1 MMSMFSWGAGSRK
14 GLRRSD
20 VVVDSNSGVHFVRPK
35 SKIQDISVGR
45 RIAAFLRGDG
55 NVDYLWSVESS
66 DGKAKP
72 GKLNSLNLKEK
83 IKEIRCGDAH
93 VVLISHGGKVFLMD
107 TSQIPRCMKGLNS
120 EHITQVACGDQ
131 HSIALS
137 QDGQLFT
144 WGQNSNGQLGLG
156 KGEPSTMSPQP
167 LKSLAGIPLSQI
179 SAGGDHSFA
188 LSLSGAVFGWGKNS
202 AGQLGL
208 GDLSDRPEP
217 VDVSCLSLKKTI
229 FISCGAEHTA
239 ILVKDGVV
247 FTCGSGRYGQLGHNS
262 FRDELRPRLVAE
274 LWGSKV
280 SQIAC
285 GKHHTLALVGPSKIY
300 SFGRG
305 DQGQLGN
312 GQIVNQCVP
321 LSTCALITSVEQRV
335 TKLIAGGNLSFAL
348 LDSTQECQKGP
359 AKHKPTIKKR
369 EALDEKKI
377 DKWISGCNSSW
388 ERIQRQV
395 FICLIVFFLSEF
407 SDQTSNFS
415 LGYSEI
421 TEIFSSAS
429 SINGSFLETGCDG
442 HYKTSAGYLGL
453 DLSLARI
460 AFEKLSTTKKE
471 RRVMMKVS
479 QVVQQHLLP
488 SLSPSPAG
496 VEGLRVYLILPELLR
511 VLLKQH
517 RGTDLA
523 VSLAE
528 AILRLHRDSLKALG
542 MLWSSLSDS
551 FIRALVTTFRSVCET
566 LLDGIPKRLFGH
578 EALQKVV
585 EVLQRVYEATHRRKV
600 PENMFQIKNINI
612 YINQIRSRL
621 QVLTDDWDD
630 YAFCHAFEEEDIADM
645 ASIYQ
650 EKTAVEATLKMLES
664 CTCIYDLEAKYA
676 FFKGTAQKM
685 KEESSFRHWFLQSA
699 EFELTVRRTELLE
712 SVLSQLHSAEHYL
725 FRRPLKVKF
734 EEEDGVDI
742 GGVSRAFFNL
752 ITKAFSTE
760 GSKTLEIYDDD
771 SQCAWFRPDH
781 EITRGTSESFYLGM
795 IFGMAL
801 YNHFTVNSLF
811 PQALFKKLLGLKTTL
826 EDLEELSSCEARGLK
841 QLLDEDEDVIDYMYL
856 DFTVK
861 GHDLIQ
867 DGGNV
872 LVSKANRKRYVDLY
886 VDYVLNTS
894 VTRQFEDFSKG
905 FDLGCPCKTWKMF
918 RPDELMN
925 VLCGELEYQWEEL
938 QKNAIYRCNPTDKT
952 VEDFWKVFFEY
963 SDENKKKFLSFVR
976 GTDRL
981 PVGGLAKLRLTVYKL
996 NVTNADERY
1005 PQSSTCYMTLAFP
1018 NYSTIDTL
1026 RKNLTHAINHCEE
1039 FSCS

>member
-20 VVVDSNSGVHFVRPK
+20 AVVESHFGVHFVRPK

-55 NVDYLWSVESS
+55 NVDYLLSVESS

-83 IKEIRCGDAH
+83 IKEICCGDAH

-107 TSQIPRCMKGLNS
+107 TTQIPRHMKGLSS
-120 EHITQVACGDQ
+120 EHITQVSCGDQ

-137 QDGQLFT
+137 QDGQVFT
-144 WGQNSNGQLGLG
+144 WGLNSNGQLGLG

-208 GDLSDRPEP
+208 GDLSDCPEP

-239 ILVKDGVV
+239 ILVKDGGV

-285 GKHHTLALVGPSKIY
+285 GKHHTLALVGSSKIY

-321 LSTCALITSVEQRV
+321 LATCALVTSVEQRV
-335 TKLIAGGNLSFAL
+335 IKLIAGGNLSFAL
-348 LDSTQECQKGP
+348 CDSTQECQRGP
-359 AKHKPTIKKR
+359 AKHKPTIRKR

-377 DKWISGCNSSW
+377 DKWIFGCNSSW
-388 ERIQRQV
+388 ERIQ
-395 FICLIVFFLSEF
+395 
-407 SDQTSNFS
+407 
-415 LGYSEI
+415 SEI

-429 SINGSFLETGCDG
+429 SINGSFLETGCDE
-442 HYKTSAGYLGL
+442 HYKTSAGYSGL

-471 RRVMMKVS
+471 RKVVLKVI
-479 QVVQQHLLP
+479 QVVQEDLLP

-511 VLLKQH
+511 VLLKH
-517 RGTDLA
+517 HMGTDLA

-528 AILRLHRDSLKALG
+528 AILRLHPDSLKALE

-551 FIRALVTTFRSVCET
+551 FIGALVKMFRSVCET
-566 LLDGIPKRLFGH
+566 LLDGIPKRLFGP
-578 EALQKVV
+578 EALQKVL
-585 EVLQRVYEATHRRKV
+585 EVLQRIYEATHRRKV
-600 PENMFQIKNINI
+600 PENMFQIKNMKII
-612 YINQIRSRL
+612 LAQMCSRL
-621 QVLTDDWDD
+621 EVLKVDWED
-630 YAFCHAFEEEDIADM
+630 YYEFDEKDLMDIDA
-645 ASIYQ
+645 IYQ
-650 EKTAVEATLKMLES
+650 EMSAIETTLKMLES
-664 CTCIYDLEAKYA
+664 YPCIFDFETKYA
-676 FFKGTAQKM
+676 ALKGTAAKI
-685 KEESSFRHWFLQSA
+685 KESSSVDFFDWLPRVKFK
-699 EFELTVRRTELLE
+699 LTVRRTELLK
-712 SVLSQLHSAEHYL
+712 SVLSQLRSADHIQ
-725 FRRPLKVKF
+725 FRRPLKIKF
-734 EEEDGVDI
+734 EGEDGMDI

-760 GSKTLEIYDDD
+760 ESKTLEIYDD
-771 SQCAWFRPDH
+771 SQCVWFRPDH
-781 EITRGTSESFYLGM
+781 TVCKGTSESLCLGM

-801 YNHFTVNSLF
+801 YNHYTVNSIF

-826 EDLEELSSCEARGLK
+826 EDLEELSPCQARGLK
-841 QLLDEDEDVIDYMYL
+841 QLLDEDEDVVDDLYL

-867 DGGNV
+867 NGGNV
-872 LVSKANRKRYVDLY
+872 LVTKANRKRYVDLF

-894 VTRQFEDFSKG
+894 VTRQFEDFAKG
-905 FDLGCPCKTWKMF
+905 FDLGCPCRTWRMF

-925 VLCGELEYQWEEL
+925 VLCGEVEYQWEEL
-938 QKNAIYRCNPTDKT
+938 QKNANCNPTDKT
-952 VEDFWKVFFEY
+952 VEDFWKVFFEL
-963 SDENKKKFLSFVR
+963 SEENKKKFLSFVR

-981 PVGGLAKLRLTVYKL
+981 PVGGLARLRLTVRTL
-996 NVTNADERY
+996 NIANADEHY
-1005 PQSSTCYMTLAFP
+1005 PQASTCYTCLALP

-1026 RKNLTHAINHCEE
+1026 RNNLIQAINHCEE
-1039 FSCS
+1039 FGLA

>member
-1 MMSMFSWGAGSRK
+1 MSMFSWGAGSRK

-107 TSQIPRCMKGLNS
+107 TTQIPRCMKGLNS

-137 QDGQLFT
+137 QGGQLFT

-179 SAGGDHSFA
+179 SAGGDHSFV

-229 FISCGAEHTA
+229 FISCGTEHTA

-285 GKHHTLALVGPSKIY
+285 GKHHTLALVGSSKIY

-348 LDSTQECQKGP
+348 FDSTQECQKGP

-388 ERIQRQV
+388 KRIQ
-395 FICLIVFFLSEF
+395 
-407 SDQTSNFS
+407 
-415 LGYSEI
+415 SEI
-421 TEIFSSAS
+421 TAIFSSAS
-429 SINGSFLETGCDG
+429 SINGSFLETGCDE
-442 HYKTSAGYLGL
+442 HYKTSTGYSGL

-479 QVVQQHLLP
+479 QVVEQHLLP

-523 VSLAE
+523 VLLAE
-528 AILRLHRDSLKALG
+528 AILRLHPDSLKALG
-542 MLWSSLSDS
+542 MLWSSLSGS
-551 FIRALVTTFRSVCET
+551 FIGAFVTTFRSVCET
-566 LLDGIPKRLFGH
+566 LLVGIPKRLFGP

-585 EVLQRVYEATHRRKV
+585 EVLQRVYEATHRRQV
-600 PENMFQIKNINI
+600 PENMFQIKNI
-612 YINQIRSRL
+612 
-621 QVLTDDWDD
+621 
-630 YAFCHAFEEEDIADM
+630 IA
-645 ASIYQ
+645 Q
-650 EKTAVEATLKMLES
+650 TTLKMLES
-664 CTCIYDLEAKYA
+664 CPCIFDLEAKYA
-676 FFKGTAQKM
+676 VFKGTAEKM
-685 KEESSFRHWFLQSA
+685 KASGFSNFWLPPA

-712 SVLSQLHSAEHYL
+712 SVLSQLRSADHHQ
-725 FRRPLKVKF
+725 FRMPLKVKF

-742 GGVSRAFFNL
+742 GGVSRAFFKL
-752 ITKAFSTE
+752 ITNAFSTE
-760 GSKTLEIYDDD
+760 GSKTLEIYDD
-771 SQCAWFRPDH
+771 SQCVWFRPDRT
-781 EITRGTSESFYLGM
+781 ICTGTSESLYLGM

-801 YNHFTVNSLF
+801 YNLCTVDSTY
-811 PQALFKKLLGLKTTL
+811 PQALFKKLLGLKPTL
-826 EDLEELSSCEARGLK
+826 EDLEELSPCQARGLK
-841 QLLDEDEDVIDYMYL
+841 QLLDEDEDVIDDLYL
-856 DFTVK
+856 DFCVK

-905 FDLGCPCKTWKMF
+905 FDLGCPCRTWTMF

-925 VLCGELEYQWEEL
+925 TLCGEVEYQWEEL
-938 QKNAIYRCNPTDKT
+938 QKNAIYICTPTDKT
-952 VEDFWKVFFEY
+952 VKDFWKVFFEY
-963 SDENKKKFLSFVR
+963 SDENKKKFLSFVQ

-981 PVGGLAKLRLTVYKL
+981 PVGGLAKLRLTVSKL

-1005 PQSSTCYMTLAFP
+1005 PQASTCYISLALP
-1018 NYSTIDTL
+1018 NYSTIHTL

-1039 FSCS
+1039 FGCS